1 MQLKSHR
8 TVEQIAKKHRMD
20 VSDIERQLDMGVP
33 IEHEHTRNK
42 TLATDIALQHLD
54 EIPDYYTRLKKMEAS
69 ARKEHKKFKDV
80 KEDAVTDLQRGIT
93 ELPDASYGSIDSLM
107 RRIMKKRK
115 MSAKQLH
122 DDFVDKH
129 NQTPDTWA
137 KKNMKEETK
146 SVDEGLLDW
155 FGKSKSKDKKPG
167 WVNVVTGGTCAS
179 DEPGE
184 GIPKCVSSDKRENM
198 SKEERLSA
206 SRRKKSA
213 DPGQQ
218 EKSGAAKPTY
228 VPTDSRQKMKEEMNL
243 QEVKDKPGKGS
254 GKKDACYNKVKS
266 RYDVWP
272 SAYASGALVKCRKVG
287 AANWG
292 TKSEA
297 CWDGYEAKGMKKKG
311 KKMVPNCVPVNSES
325 TDSLDYTW
333 NTPIRERADRYC
345 PKCEKLETRNEC
357 KYGVKYWDMFSLPAE
372 VISSKKDYNITMPHP
387 GNMPEEKD
395 HEYSMARSE
404 LDTIMNATKRLKKKM
419 KGEGN
424 IEAWVQSKITK
435 AADYID
441 TAADYID
448 SRESKVN
455 EDTTIEDANGNTFLR
470 IIDIIKADRLV
481 KDVKEGI
488 SPTIPGG
495 KSPWKNPSLP
505 KENPETVPIRII
517 KGKEPQL
524 PLAKGEGGS
533 PYEPYKAPKEDPKN
547 PYVPAPKRPNVQLAH
562 YESEGTYIEEQVSD
576 TDTAQEKFDRRV
588 NAAKTPGLTP
598 ALKVKI
604 LKSASEIHPS
614 KVKTLESF
622 MIEASAAWQRKEGKN
637 PEGGLNK
644 KGIASYR
651 KENPGSRLSLA
662 VTTKPSKLKK
672 GSKSANRRKSFCSRM
687 SGMKKKLTSA
697 KTANDPNSRI
707 NKSLRKWNC

>member
-1 MQLKSHR
+1 
-8 TVEQIAKKHRMD
+8 MD
-20 VSDIERQLDMGVP
+20 VSDIQKQLDMGIP

-54 EIPDYYTRLKKMEAS
+54 EFPDYYTRLKKMEAD
-69 ARKEHKKFKDV
+69 AKKEHKKFKDV
-80 KEDAVTDLQRGIT
+80 KEDAVTDLQRGIV
-93 ELPDASYGSIDSLM
+93 ELPDASYDSIDNLM

-115 MSAKQLH
+115 VTAKQLH
-122 DDFVDKH
+122 NDFVDKH

-137 KKNMKEETK
+137 KKNMKE
-146 SVDEGLLDW
+146 DLRIW
-155 FGKSKSKDKKPG
+155 FGKDGEGGIGGGGWDRYSSKGKRIGKCAKENPNEPKPKCLSKKKASQLRSQGGAKAIANAVTRKRKQDPISDRSGKGGKPIMVSNKIKEEYIQEKNVPTNPSLWSRMKSKAK
-167 WVNVVTGGTCAS
+167 
-179 DEPGE
+179 
-184 GIPKCVSSDKRENM
+184 
-198 SKEERLSA
+198 SKF
-206 SRRKKSA
+206 
-213 DPGQQ
+213 
-218 EKSGAAKPTY
+218 
-228 VPTDSRQKMKEEMNL
+228 
-243 QEVKDKPGKGS
+243 
-254 GKKDACYNKVKS
+254 
-266 RYDVWP
+266 DVYP
-272 SAYASGALVKCRKVG
+272 SAYANGWAAKEYKKAGGGWKTVNEGNLTQE
-287 AANWG
+287 AANAVQKQAEIAINMKEKG
-292 TKSEA
+292 IKPKSEVKEDS
-297 CWDGYEAKGMKKKG
+297 WVGHTQKGVKKKEA
-311 KKMVPNCVPVNSES
+311 SEMK
-325 TDSLDYTW
+325 
-333 NTPIRERADRYC
+333 RYC
-345 PKCEKLETRNEC
+345 PKCAKEETRDEC
-357 KYGVKYWDMFSLPAE
+357 KYGQKYWDMFSMPITL
-372 VISSKKDYNITMPHP
+372 KDYTPNTPHP

-404 LDTIMNATKRLKKKM
+404 LDTITNAAKRLKKKM

-455 EDTTIEDANGNTFLR
+455 EDITIEDANGNTFIR

-481 KDVKEGI
+481 REGI

-495 KSPWKNPSLP
+495 KSPWNFPVLP
-505 KENPETVPIRII
+505 KENPENVPLRLI
-517 KGKEPQL
+517 KGKKPKL

-533 PYEPYKAPKEDPKN
+533 PYEPYNAPKEDPKN
-547 PYVPAPKRPNVQLAH
+547 PYVPAPKRPKLQLAH
-562 YESEGTYIEEQVSD
+562 YEFEG
-576 TDTAQEKFDRRV
+576 
-588 NAAKTPGLTP
+588 
-598 ALKVKI
+598 
-604 LKSASEIHPS
+604 
-614 KVKTLESF
+614 KTLSQF

-651 KENPGSRLSLA
+651 KENPGSNLSLA

-687 SGMKKKLTSA
+687 SGMKAKLTSA

>member
-1 MQLKSHR
+1 MDLKSHR
-8 TVEQIAKKHRMD
+8 TVEQIAKKHRL
-20 VSDIERQLDMGVP
+20 DISFVKKQLEMGIP
-33 IEHEHTRNK
+33 IEHEHTQNRII
-42 TLATDIALQHLD
+42 ATDIALQHLD

-69 ARKEHKKFKDV
+69 AKKEHKKFRDV

-93 ELPDASYGSIDSLM
+93 ELPDASYDSIDNLM

-122 DDFVDKH
+122 NDFVNRH

-146 SVDEGLLDW
+146 SGDQGLHDW
-155 FGKSKSKDKKPG
+155 FDKSKSKDKKPG

-184 GIPKCVSSDKRENM
+184 GVPKCVSSQRRANM

-206 SRRKKSA
+206 SRRKKAA
-213 DPGQQ
+213 DPRQQ
-218 EKSGAAKPTY
+218 EKSGAAKPTN
-228 VPTDSRQKMKEEMNL
+228 VRTEEMDL

-297 CWDGYEAKGMKKKG
+297 ANLDQQPAIAIKMKKKGIKPKSEMEEDCWDEYKKKGMKKKG
-311 KKMVPNCVPVNSES
+311 NKMVPNCVPIKE
-325 TDSLDYTW
+325 TM
-333 NTPIRERADRYC
+333 EMKRYC
-345 PKCEKLETRNEC
+345 PKCAKEETRDEC
-357 KYGVKYWDMFSLPAE
+357 KYGQKYWDMFSMP
-372 VISSKKDYNITMPHP
+372 ITLKHYTPNTPHP

-395 HEYSMARSE
+395 YEYSMARSE
-404 LDTIMNATKRLKKKM
+404 LNTIINASKRLKKKIG

-424 IEAWVQSKITK
+424 LEAWIQSKITK

-448 SRESKVN
+448 SGESKVN
-455 EDTTIEDANGNTFLR
+455 EDVTIEDADGNTFLR
-470 IIDIIKADRLV
+470 IINIIRPERLKTTRGISNRLV
-481 KDVKEGI
+481 GESI
-488 SPTIPGG
+488 SSEPKLKPGSGLGGG
-495 KSPWKNPSLP
+495 KPVYEKEKEPKPTGAELP
-505 KENPETVPIRII
+505 K
-517 KGKEPQL
+517 L

-547 PYVPAPKRPNVQLAH
+547 PYVPAPKRLKVQLAH
-562 YESEGTYIEEQVSD
+562 YEFEG
-576 TDTAQEKFDRRV
+576 
-588 NAAKTPGLTP
+588 
-598 ALKVKI
+598 
-604 LKSASEIHPS
+604 
-614 KVKTLESF
+614 KTLSQF

-644 KGIASYR
+644 KGISSYR
-651 KENPGSRLSLA
+651 KEHPGSHLSLA
-662 VTTKPSKLKK
+662 VTTKPSKLKA
-672 GSKSANRRKSFCSRM
+672 GSKKANRRKSFCSRM
-687 SGMKKKLTSA
+687 SGMKAKLTSA